1 MGAAPC
7 FFHFISYFT
16 SGFVPVFFR
25 LFPVFYFIMKKKNRP
40 KCAAHRQNHFFRL
53 KYQTSS
59 ATTSPDTAATVA

>member
-7 FFHFISYFT
+7 FFHFMGHFT
-16 SGFVPVFFR
+16 SGFLPVISGF
-25 LFPVFYFIMKKKNRP
+25 LLHHEEKSRP

-59 ATTSPDTAATVA
+59 ATTSADTAATVA